1 MLHTHGLQKCTM
13 PTFVLGTGLKTIITI
28 SMKTVNEWS
37 LNSISK
43 GKSTKKFKA
52 TIPLSVEQSV
62 MKKYGNLQK
71 V

>member
-13 PTFVLGTGLKTIITI
+13 LTFVLGTGLKTNITI

-52 TIPLSVEQSV
+52 TIP
-62 MKKYGNLQK
+62 
-71 V
+71 